1 MTGDDKKFDP
11 FGGGERT
18 VIRPN
23 PGGRRTQSPQS
34 PPANPGQPKQGGFA
48 PMPGGNAPAPA
59 TPPGQ
64 DDWSI
69 GNEKPVKPQPTPV
82 PPPSQLPPA
91 TARQRA
97 SPPPQQPAHVPA
109 SPTPLKQPPAG
120 AVNTPLPGD
129 MDYVEGLSV
138 ANDNPITRQAGPLLM
153 LLANLRITANQP
165 QVAPMMEIVARMV
178 TEFETGVLAAG
189 VSEDQAVTAKYALC
203 ATADDIVQNMPGA
216 DRQLWTQYSMV
227 SRFFQSRTSGVEF
240 YDELAKVKANPA
252 LYYNLLELMHACL
265 SLGFEGQYRT
275 AGGGEITLQQIR
287 RDVYQ
292 TLRNIRRRPSDIISP
307 HWKGQEI
314 KQATARFKI
323 PVWAVALV
331 TTALALAVFVGYRL
345 LLSGSSEVLANDMQL
360 LHPTGEVVIA
370 RPDFTPMS
378 KEAVGPVDM
387 SQLERIRAAL
397 SDDIAANHLSAN
409 IEGDFIAIKLLNTV
423 LFASG
428 RAEVKKGANPVI
440 KRIAKVLDKEPN
452 EIRIIGHT
460 DNVKLKSKI
469 RFKSNHDLS
478 VKRAQGVADIF
489 VPALTN
495 AKRVTV
501 DGRGPD
507 QPVASNK
514 TAKGRA
520 ANRRVEIMLLREQ

>member
-1 MTGDDKKFDP
+1 MAGDDKKFDP
-11 FGGGERT
+11 FGGGDRT

-23 PGGRRTQSPQS
+23 PGGRRTQAPKSSPAAPS
-34 PPANPGQPKQGGFA
+34 APAGQPKQGGFA
-48 PMPGGNAPAPA
+48 PMPGGKSAPAGGQA
-59 TPPGQ
+59 GQ

-69 GNEKPVKPQPTPV
+69 GGDPPAKPAPAPV
-82 PPPSQLPPA
+82 PPPSQLPQQPPQPVATPA
-91 TARQRA
+91 APMAPSRA
-97 SPPPQQPAHVPA
+97 S
-109 SPTPLKQPPAG
+109 LNRPAG
-120 AVNTPLPGD
+120 GSAPLPGD
-129 MDYVEGLSV
+129 MDYVEGLNV

-165 QVAPMMEIVARMV
+165 QVAPMMETVARML

-189 VSEDQAVTAKYALC
+189 VAEDQAVTAKYALC

-227 SRFFQSRTSGVEF
+227 SRFFQSRTSGVVF

-307 HWKGQEI
+307 HWKGQDI
-314 KQATARFKI
+314 KQASARFKI

-331 TTALALAVFVGYRL
+331 SAALALTVFVGYRL
-345 LLSGSSEVLANDMQL
+345 LLSGGSEVLAGDMQT

-378 KEAVGPVDM
+378 KADVGPVDM
-387 SQLERIRAAL
+387 TQLERIRAAL
-397 SDDIAANHLSAN
+397 SDDIAAKRLSADIDGDY
-409 IEGDFIAIKLLNTV
+409 IEVKLLNTV

-428 RAEVKKGANPVI
+428 RAEVKKSANEVI
-440 KRIAKVLDKEPN
+440 ERIAAVLDKEPN

-478 VKRAQGVADIF
+478 VKRAQAVADIF
-489 VPALTN
+489 VPSISDK
-495 AKRVTV
+495 KRVTV

-507 QPVASNK
+507 DPVASNK
-514 TAKGRA
+514 TAAGRA